1 MNMRLFRSLLLC
13 FAALVL
19 VPGAAARNIDYSDLR
34 VHGKGL
40 GPAELG
46 MKVPEVSEALGIALR
61 EEAIKYTDEEC
72 SSYALGASPYE
83 WDLRFIAE
91 DNELVKIDIFTEQIR
106 TQAGVGVGS
115 GASAIREAYDT
126 DFRVL
131 PGRDKGESKLQT
143 RTDADTVL
151 EFVGRRPGPAQGD
164 GSGER
169 APPEKVRRYSI
180 GLIGSGATEGCL

>member
-1 MNMRLFRSLLLC
+1 MNMQLFQSLFLC
-13 FAALVL
+13 FAVLVL
-19 VPGAAARNIDYSDLR
+19 PLDVTARSIDYSDLH
-34 VHGKGL
+34 VHEKGL

-46 MKVPEVSEALGIALR
+46 LKVAQVSRALGIDL
-61 EEAIKYTDEEC
+61 DEDAVQYSDEGC
-72 SSYALGASPYE
+72 SSYALGESVYD
-83 WDLRFIAE
+83 WDLRFIAR

-115 GASAIREAYDT
+115 DASAIREAYDT

-131 PGRDKGESKLQT
+131 PGRDKRESKLQT
-143 RTDADTVL
+143 RTEADTVL
-151 EFVGRRPGPAQGD
+151 EFVGRRPGPAQRN

-180 GLIGSGATEGCL
+180 GLIESGATEGCL